1 MGTTGNYSIKNRF
14 AELTY
19 IRVTPEEILL
29 CQQMDTLYV
38 LLLQVKPCTSNSNQ
52 AWEHHARAQNV
63 TDTDLILHY
72 MNNFNAATLF
82 NGTHQTTGLEL
93 HLNLV
98 NKTATVLKN
107 LVDPDVE
114 IFNDQ
119 MGTFWPLPNGN
130 TLLGYG
136 QIPAMKEFGPVGD
149 HEVRM
154 TIRYGY
160 DNNSALNFPGAASY
174 RIYRQDWVGTPAVAP
189 VAVEEDGV
197 LYVSWN
203 GATGISSWEI
213 FAGATETDLKSV
225 GNVTSG
231 GFETNFT
238 LCGNESFVKAAA
250 FRGDELLRYSNIV
263 AIN

>member
-1 MGTTGNYSIKNRF
+1 
-14 AELTY
+14 
-19 IRVTPEEILL
+19 
-29 CQQMDTLYV
+29 
-38 LLLQVKPCTSNSNQ
+38 
-52 AWEHHARAQNV
+52 
-63 TDTDLILHY
+63 